1 MKYATIITFL
11 LTLTLQQKHQEN
23 QPNTDLTQLKWLIGT
38 WERTNVKPGTTA
50 FEVWKTD
57 TENSLIGRGIS
68 LKGADTTFVE
78 NLKIEIKDEKLYYV
92 AEVSH
97 NAAPTYFEITEI
109 SANAF
114 TAQNPTHDFP
124 KVIAYELKDNEL
136 TATISDGKTKGM
148 QFIFNKIYP

>member
-1 MKYATIITFL
+1 
-11 LTLTLQQKHQEN
+11 
-23 QPNTDLTQLKWLIGT
+23 
-38 WERTNVKPGTTA
+38 
-50 FEVWKTD
+50 
-57 TENSLIGRGIS
+57 
-68 LKGADTTFVE
+68 
-78 NLKIEIKDEKLYYV
+78 LKIEFKDETLYYV

-109 SANAF
+109 SGNAF

-148 QFIFNKIYP
+148 QFIFNKIDP